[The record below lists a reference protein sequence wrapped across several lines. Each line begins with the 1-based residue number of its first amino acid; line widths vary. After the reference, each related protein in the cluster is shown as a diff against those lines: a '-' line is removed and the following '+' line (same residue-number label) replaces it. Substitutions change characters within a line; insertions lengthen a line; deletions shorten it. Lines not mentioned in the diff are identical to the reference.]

1 MAEYRVNRRLAAIMA
16 GDIAG
21 YSRLMRADE
30 EGTHQ
35 KLKSHRRELIDP
47 TISNR
52 RGRIVR
58 TTGDGMLVEF
68 ASAVDAVRCAVE
80 IQRGMVERN
89 AAVPAEKRIQF
100 RIGINVG
107 DIFSDDNDIYG
118 DGVNVAARLEALA
131 EPGGVCISRAVHDQ
145 VRDRLGFTFEDAG
158 EHLVKNLARPIGV
171 YRIRIRDDP
180 AARDSRWTA
189 RAAAETVDPT
199 PTGPPVQT
207 AFNPPRL
214 PDKPSIAVLPFTNMS
229 GDPEQEYF
237 SDGITED
244 IITALAHIRW
254 FFVIARNS
262 TFLYKGHA
270 ADVKQV
276 GRDLGVRYVLEGSVR
291 KSGRRVRVTG
301 QLLDATTGN
310 HIWSERYDRELTDIF
325 ALQDEIT
332 ASVVGT
338 IEPKLIAAEGLRA
351 ETRSAE
357 DLDAWDLV
365 ARALSHFW
373 RLTEG
378 DNAAAIGILRQA
390 VERHP
395 TYAPAHSMLAF
406 ALLISAWVGWTPP
419 TAGRDAAARLASR
432 AAELDDSDP
441 WAHLALGWLA
451 FMDRRTDDALLH
463 HRAALELN
471 PNFAAAAGSIGVA
484 LALDGQCEP
493 ALDYFAQALRMS
505 PRDPFNSIFFAGMGA
520 AYYLS
525 GRYQE
530 AIKWPRQ
537 AVQMR
542 PGFIGARRILC
553 ASLAMAGHLEEA
565 EAELN
570 AIRRMQ
576 PKLSI
581 AWIRQTV
588 PYTPRAMERFLDGMR
603 KAGLVD

>member
-1 MAEYRVNRRLAAIMA
+1 MSEYRVNRRLAAIFA

-21 YSRLMRADE
+21 YSRLMRFDE

-35 KLKSHRRELIDP
+35 QLRSHREELIDP
-47 TISNR
+47 TIGEH

-68 ASAVDAVRCAVE
+68 GSVVDAVRCAVK
-80 IQRGMVERN
+80 IQRGMAARN
-89 AAVPAEKRIQF
+89 AAVPAEKCIQF

-107 DIFSDDNDIYG
+107 DIFSDDGDIYG

-131 EPGGVCISRAVHDQ
+131 EPGGICISRAVHDQ
-145 VRDRLGFTFEDAG
+145 VRDKLGFGFEDMG
-158 EHLVKNLARPIGV
+158 EQLVKNIARPIGV
-171 YRIRIRDDP
+171 HRVRIREAAAPATDSHTIPSAP
-180 AARDSRWTA
+180 AAI
-189 RAAAETVDPT
+189 PG
-199 PTGPPVQT
+199 TGPSILP
-207 AFNPPRL
+207 AFGAPPRL

-262 TFLYKGHA
+262 TFVYKGHA
-270 ADVKQV
+270 VNVKQV
-276 GRDLGVRYVLEGSVR
+276 GRELGVRYVLEGSVR
-291 KSGRRVRVTG
+291 KSGQRIRVTG
-301 QLLDATTGN
+301 QLLDAISGN

-325 ALQDEIT
+325 GLQDEIT

-373 RLTEG
+373 RLAEA
-378 DNAAAIGILRQA
+378 DNAEAVNILQQA

-406 ALLISAWVGWTPP
+406 TLLIAAWVGWAPP
-419 TAGRDAAARLASR
+419 ESNRDVAARLANR

-463 HRAALELN
+463 HRAALDLN

-484 LALDGQCEP
+484 LALDGQSEK
-493 ALDYFAQALRMS
+493 ALDFFAQALRMS

-520 AYYLS
+520 AHYLA

-530 AIKWPRQ
+530 AIKWPRH

-542 PGFIGARRILC
+542 PGFLGARRILC

-565 EAELN
+565 KAELN
-570 AIRRMQ
+570 AIRQMQ
-576 PKLSI
+576 PNLSI
-581 AWIRQTV
+581 AWIRKTV
-588 PYTPRAMERFLDGMR
+588 PYTPRVMERFLDGMR
-603 KAGLVD
+603 KAGLTD